1 MAAKKQM
8 TKIQIDNLAKTAQ
21 SLLSDADA
29 DLATFKHEIR
39 WIELYRT
46 LIESIDKFVDFLS
59 MDAGRL
65 DDEDYSMLEQLE
77 SVLEVLN
84 K

>member
-8 TKIQIDNLAKTAQ
+8 TKVRIAGLAKTAR
-21 SLLSDADA
+21 SLLEDADC

-39 WIELYRT
+39 WIELYRS
-46 LIESIDKFVDFLS
+46 LIESIDRFVDFLS

-65 DDEDYSMLEQLE
+65 DDEDRLMLEQLE
-77 SVLEVLN
+77 SILGVL
-84 K
+84 KK